1 VSTRPETHEMT
12 CTSFAQSRSS
22 RHSPIRRRQ
31 RFHLLIAQQAISIED
46 VVARKADVA
55 FVDNLPSPDRE
66 DGDCGRVP
74 ETRNNPLTESG
85 HGDSHGSILLALQL
99 ATFAPTDPKPD
110 SYP

>member
-1 VSTRPETHEMT
+1 MT

-55 FVDNLPSPDRE
+55 LVDHLPSPDRE
-66 DGDCGRVP
+66 DGDRGRVP
-74 ETRNNPLTESG
+74 ETRSALLTESG
-85 HGDSHGSILLALQL
+85 HGGLTVRFS
-99 ATFAPTDPKPD
+99 
-110 SYP
+110 